1 VIPRHSAFYI
11 ATCLMWG
18 ALVPHLE
25 AQTHDEKQLKSF
37 YIVTHAFS
45 DAAPF
50 FYEYVLDVKSQGEDV
65 LVRQIR
71 LGPTS
76 TGCPSGLTVK
86 AADRLIKNETPKSFA
101 RHELCSLSAKQVAS
115 AIEHAHPPYAAGGF
129 ETASYSVVA
138 MCGSQEKVFELPD
151 PEAVNLK
158 RLKRT
163 NPQAASLWD
172 MISDVYERSFGK
184 DFSFHNTSDA
194 QDAAFQALGAET
206 APAIKAGLYARGFE
220 NGSHLESLLDKYS
233 GPVKETPPVYV
244 EFAGSKPADLF
255 QYQLPKYPPLA
266 RQTRIGGEVHLTL
279 TLDTESGNVKD
290 VRVDS
295 GHPLLVDAAVA
306 AVRDWHFQQGSPP
319 EDSIEVALRF
329 VPDCLPSKKF

>member
-1 VIPRHSAFYI
+1 VIPRYSAFCI
-11 ATCLMWG
+11 AMCLMLG
-18 ALVPHLE
+18 ALVPCIR
-25 AQTHDEKQLKSF
+25 AQAHDEKELKSF
-37 YIVTHAFS
+37 YIVTHVFS

-50 FYEYVLDVKSQGEDV
+50 FYEYVLDVKSQGKDV

-101 RHELCSLSAKQVAS
+101 RHELCSLNAKQVAS
-115 AIEHAHPPYAAGGF
+115 VIEHAHPPYAAGGF

-138 MCGSQEKVFELPD
+138 MCGSKEKVFELPD
-151 PEAVNLK
+151 LEAVNLK
-158 RLKRT
+158 RLKGT

-172 MISDVYERSFGK
+172 MVSDVYERSFGK

-194 QDAAFQALGAET
+194 QDEAFQALGAET

-244 EFAGSKPADLF
+244 EFVGSKPADLF

-279 TLDTESGNVKD
+279 MLDTQSGNVKD
-290 VRVDS
+290 VKVDS
-295 GHPLLVDAAVA
+295 GHPLLADAAVA

-319 EDSIEVALRF
+319 KDSIEVALGF
-329 VPDCLPSKKF
+329 VPDCPPQ